1 MGTDVLAPAMFV
13 SLVIALIAGFPVA
26 FSIAAVAA
34 AFGVVGVLSGHF
46 TPQFLL
52 NMPLRLEGFFHND
65 NLLTIPLF
73 LFMGMLLERTQIAED
88 MLHALDRLFGSIR
101 GGMAYTVVLVGATI
115 AAMTGFVSASVIAIG
130 LIALPAMLRKGYDP
144 RLATGVIA
152 ASGTLAQIL
161 PPSIVLIVLAE
172 QLDVSLIDIYSGA
185 LLPSALLVCLYLLY
199 IFLLTRWKPEFA
211 PTAPAVAAVTRKR
224 REIWIEA
231 AIAAG
236 FPIGLILAVLASIYF
251 GVATPTEGG
260 AIGVCG
266 ALLLGLLRGK
276 LNLQNLRQAMDA
288 TGILCSCVLF
298 LLFGASFFMLVFRGL
313 DGHLW
318 IESLFQH
325 LPAGQIG
332 FLVFINVAIFFLAFF
347 LDFFEIAFIVLPLIA
362 PVAHKLNIDMTWLA
376 VLIAVNLQTSFM
388 HPPFGIAL
396 YNLRSVAPASVRTP
410 QIYWGAVPF
419 LLIQLLMVGILIAV
433 PGIVSRTLGEP
444 NVSKD
449 IQIDVPPAQ
458 YDNRESPFSLP
469 PRMNGEGDTSQG
481 K

>member
-1 MGTDVLAPAMFV
+1 METDVLAPAMFA
-13 SLVIALIAGFPVA
+13 SLVVALIAGFPVA

-34 AFGVVGVLSGHF
+34 VFGVIGVMSGHF
-46 TPQFLL
+46 NPQFLL
-52 NMPLRLEGFFHND
+52 AMPLRLEGFFHND

-88 MLHALDRLFGSIR
+88 MLHALDRLFGRIR
-101 GGMAYTVVLVGATI
+101 GGMAYTVVVVGASI

-130 LIALPAMLRKGYDP
+130 LIALPVMLRKGYDP

-172 QLDVSLIDIYSGA
+172 QLEVPLIDIFRGA
-185 LLPSALLVCLYLLY
+185 LLPSALLVGLYLLY
-199 IFLLTRWKPEFA
+199 IFLVTRWKPQFA
-211 PTAPAVAAVTRKR
+211 PAGRLATEDTRRKHQ
-224 REIWIEA
+224 IWIEA
-231 AIAAG
+231 AVAAG
-236 FPIGLILAVLASIYF
+236 FPIGLILMVLASIYF

-260 AIGVCG
+260 AVGVCG

-276 LNLQNLRQAMDA
+276 LNWRNLRQAMDA

-313 DGHLW
+313 DGHRW

-332 FLVFINVAIFFLAFF
+332 FLIFINVAIFVLAFF
-347 LDFFEIAFIVLPLIA
+347 LDFFEIAFIALPLIA
-362 PVAHKLNIDMTWLA
+362 PVAQKLQIDMTWLA

-396 YNLRSVAPASVRTP
+396 YNLRSVAPRSVRTQ

-433 PGIVSRTLGEP
+433 PEIVSRSSSEP
-444 NVSKD
+444 EVSR
-449 IQIDVPPAQ
+449 DVPIDIPTPE
-458 YDNRESPFSLP
+458 YDERETPFSVP
-469 PRMNGEGDTSQG
+469 PGVDNEPATSPG